1 MFWNLLIILSQSST
15 YGSSYSSTDSEGAL
29 GAFLALGA
37 LWMVV
42 IGLIV
47 LSVFVLQIVMLWR
60 IIGKTGYSG
69 ALSLLVLIPAVGHMA
84 IFIVFLI
91 MAFSKW
97 PIERELESYKSR
109 AYSPSQT
116 YVNLQSPPPGQTQP
130 PPPPPPPAN

>member
-1 MFWNLLIILSQSST
+1 MFWNFLVILSKSST
-15 YGSSYSSTDSEGAL
+15 YSSSYSSTDSEGAL
-29 GAFLALGA
+29 GAILALGV

-42 IGLIV
+42 IGIV
-47 LSVFVLQIVMLWR
+47 ILSVIVLQIVMLWR

-69 ALSLLVLIPAVGHMA
+69 GLSLLILIPGLGSLA

-97 PIERELESYKSR
+97 PIERELESYKTR

-116 YVNLQSPPPGQTQP
+116 YVNLQTPPPGQTP
-130 PPPPPPPAN
+130 PPPPPPIN